1 MGALY
6 KKTTKLSAGAK
17 ASYSSGKIVNMM
29 GNDAMKCMWM
39 VWQINWAWGIPFNFG
54 MALYLLVQVVGS
66 TAYAGVIMVGI
77 LTPPLMAFWMKQ
89 GSKIRKAQMKQT
101 DQRSK
106 EMTEVLTSIRI
117 IKFMSWEDR
126 FVDKVTKTRDEE
138 LRLYRRSQL
147 LNTGLS
153 AIFMTIPIMMVALVI
168 GLYGYRGGDITAS
181 MAFTTISLM
190 DMVRGPLT
198 SISWI
203 LNSVFVDGR
212 TSVDRLSRFM
222 TVDESVQYTES
233 RPFRSSLPAVELR
246 DLTIQHPE
254 AVEAVFDPEEQR
266 QKVTDVCCK
275 LCCPKFVNK
284 VWAKLSKWNDTHWS
298 IIPCLPCPCKKKKKE
313 DKKKGG
319 KDDKKGGKDDKKGG
333 KDGDKDDKKDR
344 GPCLV
349 GANLEVRHGDLCCI
363 VGKVGAGKS
372 SLLLSLMGEI
382 DKLKGSVKL
391 SGSLSYAA
399 QSACVL
405 NATVRDNILYGNEY
419 DEARYD
425 RVIEACALTEDLKNL
440 SAGDQTQIGEK
451 GISLSGG
458 QKQRVGLARA
468 VYHEADIYLLDD
480 PLSAV
485 DAHTGAHIFTECI
498 DGLLRDKTVILPV
511 HNLSYLER
519 SDYIVSLEDE
529 AIAEQGTYAE
539 LIRSV
544 LLLVDPP
551 VACAHSFD

>member
-1 MGALY
+1 M
-6 KKTTKLSAGAK
+6 
-17 ASYSSGKIVNMM
+17 
-29 GNDAMKCMWM
+29 
-39 VWQINWAWGIPFNFG
+39 
-54 MALYLLVQVVGS
+54 
-66 TAYAGVIMVGI
+66 
-77 LTPPLMAFWMKQ
+77 
-89 GSKIRKAQMKQT
+89 
-101 DQRSK
+101 
-106 EMTEVLTSIRI
+106 
-117 IKFMSWEDR
+117 
-126 FVDKVTKTRDEE
+126 
-138 LRLYRRSQL
+138 
-147 LNTGLS
+147 
-153 AIFMTIPIMMVALVI
+153 
-168 GLYGYRGGDITAS
+168 
-181 MAFTTISLM
+181 
-190 DMVRGPLT
+190 
-198 SISWI
+198 
-203 LNSVFVDGR
+203 
-212 TSVDRLSRFM
+212 
-222 TVDESVQYTES
+222 
-233 RPFRSSLPAVELR
+233 
-246 DLTIQHPE
+246 
-254 AVEAVFDPEEQR
+254 
-266 QKVTDVCCK
+266 
-275 LCCPKFVNK
+275 
-284 VWAKLSKWNDTHWS
+284 
-298 IIPCLPCPCKKKKKE
+298 PCPCKKKKKE
-313 DKKKGG
+313 DK
-319 KDDKKGGKDDKKGG
+319 KKGGKDDKKGG

-391 SGSLSYAA
+391 SGSVSYAA

-405 NATVRDNILYGNEY
+405 NATVRENILYGNEY